1 MKLLFFNYIFG
12 NYFIK
17 KKFMLEK
24 TIVPYFS
31 KLLIVG
37 SLKEY
42 DSTIGCFSVAFSD
55 RGKRV
60 ISYCF

>member
-1 MKLLFFNYIFG
+1 
-12 NYFIK
+12 
-17 KKFMLEK
+17 MLEK

-42 DSTIGCFSVAFSD
+42 DSTIGCFSVAFGD